1 MLKINLVCG
10 CESITFLCFIMVEQ
24 QAKYQCMM
32 VYRYIL
38 KWTNNYWYHLFDD
51 YIYIVYKL
59 QIAITDESL
68 NSCLGFLPLLFS
80 VLYFNWEDIIQIRV
94 QINRIPLLSVTL
106 PIKVTI
112 WGNQSVFF
120 IYVSFG
126 FFFFSLLIQPI
137 FKISLLNSPE
147 KSNSPKPELTSSG
160 IFLSLPVRSGWKL
173 LYNSLLSSI
182 HLFSLVLNKN
192 CKPIQISLGI
202 WGSKDVI
209 KSVGQNRKCTFC
221 GSDSSSKHL
230 KNTLH

>member
-10 CESITFLCFIMVEQ
+10 CESITFLCFIVVEQ

-38 KWTNNYWYHLFDD
+38 KWTNNYWYHLIDD

-112 WGNQSVFF
+112 WGNQSVFLF
-120 IYVSFG
+120 MFLLA
-126 FFFFSLLIQPI
+126 FFFLFWYNQYSKFHYSIVQRNLIVQSQNLHPVEFS
-137 FKISLLNSPE
+137 SV
-147 KSNSPKPELTSSG
+147 
-160 IFLSLPVRSGWKL
+160 FLSGVGESYYTTVCSHLSTCFL
-173 LYNSLLSSI
+173 LCWTKTANQSKYLSAFEEARM
-182 HLFSLVLNKN
+182 L
-192 CKPIQISLGI
+192 
-202 WGSKDVI
+202 
-209 KSVGQNRKCTFC
+209 
-221 GSDSSSKHL
+221 
-230 KNTLH
+230 